1 MKKYF
6 VTSALPYANGDL
18 HLGHLVEYIQTDIWV
33 RFNRLIGNEVVYICA
48 DDAHGTP
55 IMLKAESEKISPEEL
70 IEKTLDRHKNDFDC
84 FFIKFDNFYTTHS
97 KENEQLATSIYM
109 KLVNENLIEKKTI
122 HQFFDDEKLMF
133 LPDRYITGSCPK
145 CKSSDQYGDSCDKC
159 GATYSPTDLL
169 NPKSV
174 LSGKTPIKK
183 KTDHFFFKLSD
194 KKCTKFL
201 NKWIYENNRLQEEA
215 RNKIK
220 EWLSTDINNSSLID
234 WDISRDA
241 PYFGFKIPDQ
251 TDKYFYVWL
260 DAPIGY
266 LASTKNWAE
275 NNNISM
281 KDLWDQSSD
290 YEIHHFIGKDIAY
303 FHALFWPALLKS
315 SNIRLPESI
324 NVHGFLT
331 IDGEKMSKSNG
342 TFINADDFAEKYD
355 GELLRYY
362 FADKFN
368 NTIDDLDFNEDEFIQ
383 KINSDIVGKYLNIA
397 SRVSKFIEKND
408 CNLSVN
414 LDENFINKNSAR
426 INEVIE
432 HYENLNLSKSVK
444 VIMKIADEVNKY
456 INENEPWKSS
466 EEKAVEVST
475 TAINC
480 FRVISILLS
489 PVLPTITSRALAVFN
504 EGSNNSFNNI
514 GDYLVDTKI
523 NPYKPLLKRLEKAK
537 INEEIEMEN
546 SNLINIKDFAK
557 VELRVAKIVKAEGIE
572 EADKLIKLHLDV
584 GNLGERTVF
593 AGIKSAYSPE
603 NLNGRHVVLV
613 ANLEPRKMKFG
624 VSEGMVLASSD
635 DEGSIYLVSPDEGA
649 KPGQLVK

>member
-1 MKKYF
+1 MKSRKIL
-6 VTSALPYANGDL
+6 VTSALPYANGSI
-18 HLGHLVEYIQTDIWV
+18 HIGHVLESVITDIWV
-33 RFNRLIGNEVVYICA
+33 RYQNINGNECLYFCA
-48 DDAHGTP
+48 DDTHGTP
-55 IMLKAESEKISPEEL
+55 VMLKAKELGIDPEEL
-70 IEKTLDRHKNDFDC
+70 IKRTREEH
-84 FFIKFDNFYTTHS
+84 IKSYSRFNINFDNFYTTHS
-97 KENEQLATSIYM
+97 DENKKYAEEIYEKCKEG
-109 KLVNENLIEKKTI
+109 NLIFKKEI
-122 HQFFDDEKLMF
+122 EQFYDSEEGLF
-133 LPDRYITGSCPK
+133 LSDRFIKGTCPK
-145 CKSSDQYGDSCDKC
+145 CGAEDQYGDGCSVC
-159 GATYSPTDLL
+159 GTTYTPDDLL
-169 NPKSV
+169 NPVSS
-174 LSGKTPIKK
+174 LSNSELTKKRTEHVFFDLPQMKDFLENYLKDLTLQDPIKN
-183 KTDHFFFKLSD
+183 KL
-194 KKCTKFL
+194 
-201 NKWIYENNRLQEEA
+201 NEWIEDGL
-215 RNKIK
+215 KP
-220 EWLSTDINNSSLID
+220 
-234 WDISRDA
+234 WDISRDK
-241 PYFGFKIPDQ
+241 PYFGFEIPGEK
-251 TDKYFYVWL
+251 DKYFYVWL

-266 LASTKNWAE
+266 LASAKNWAE
-275 NNNISM
+275 NNNMDM
-281 KDLWDQSSD
+281 KDLWGESSD

-342 TFINADDFAEKYD
+342 TFINADDFAENYD

-368 NTIDDLDFNEDEFIQ
+368 NSIDDLDFNEDEFIQ

-408 CNLSVN
+408 NNLSAN
-414 LDENFINKNSAR
+414 LDVDFIEKNLSM
-426 INEVIE
+426 IDEVIE

-444 VIMKIADEVNKY
+444 IIMKMADEVNKY

-466 EEKAVEVST
+466 EEKAVEVSS

-480 FRVISILLS
+480 FRVISILLN
-489 PVLPTITSRALAVFN
+489 PVLPTITSKALEVFN
-504 EGSNNSFNNI
+504 DSATNDFNNI
-514 GDYLVDTKI
+514 KDYLVDTKI

-537 INEEIEMEN
+537 INEEIEMED

-584 GNLGERTVF
+584 GDLGERTVF
-593 AGIKSAYSPE
+593 AGIKSAYDPE
-603 NLNGRHVVLV
+603 SLNGRHVVLV

-624 VSEGMVLASSD
+624 VSEGMVLASSN
-635 DEGSIYLVSPDEGA
+635 DEGSIYLISPDEGA

>member
-1 MKKYF
+1 MKSRKIL
-6 VTSALPYANGDL
+6 VTSALPYANGSI
-18 HLGHLVEYIQTDIWV
+18 HIGHVLESVITDIWV
-33 RFNRLIGNEVVYICA
+33 RYQKINGNECLYFCA
-48 DDAHGTP
+48 DDTHGTP
-55 IMLKAESEKISPEEL
+55 VMLKAKELEVEPEEL
-70 IEKTLDRHKNDFDC
+70 IKKTREEH
-84 FFIKFDNFYTTHS
+84 IKSYSRFNINFDNFYTTHS
-97 KENEQLATSIYM
+97 DENKEYAEDIY
-109 KLVNENLIEKKTI
+109 KKCKEANLIFKKEI
-122 HQFFDDEKLMF
+122 EQFYDSEEGLF
-133 LPDRYITGSCPK
+133 LSDRFIKGQCPK
-145 CKSSDQYGDSCDKC
+145 CGAEDQYGDGCSVC
-159 GATYSPTDLL
+159 GTTYSPDDLI
-169 NPKSV
+169 NPFSS
-174 LSGKTPIKK
+174 LSNSELIKK
-183 KTDHFFFKLSD
+183 KTEHVFFDLPQMKDFLEDYLKDLTLQDPIKNKL
-194 KKCTKFL
+194 
-201 NKWIYENNRLQEEA
+201 NEWIEDGL
-215 RNKIK
+215 KP
-220 EWLSTDINNSSLID
+220 
-234 WDISRDA
+234 WDISRDK
-241 PYFGFKIPDQ
+241 PYFGFEIPGEE
-251 TDKYFYVWL
+251 DKYFYVWL

-266 LASTKNWAE
+266 LASAKNWAE
-275 NNNISM
+275 KYNMNM
-281 KDLWDQSSD
+281 QDLWDQTSD

-342 TFINADDFAEKYD
+342 TFINADDFTEKYD

-408 CNLSVN
+408 NNLSAT
-414 LDENFINKNSAR
+414 LDEDFIQKNLSR
-426 INEVIE
+426 TEEVIE
-432 HYENLNLSKSVK
+432 HYENLNLSKAVK
-444 VIMKIADEVNKY
+444 IIMKMADEVNKY
-456 INENEPWKSS
+456 INENEPWKSNN
-466 EEKAVEVST
+466 EKAVEVST

-489 PVLPTITSRALAVFN
+489 PVLPTITSKALEMFN
-504 EGSNNSFNNI
+504 ESSKNDLNNI
-514 GDYLVDTKI
+514 RDCLVDIKI

-537 INEEIEMEN
+537 INEEIEMED

-572 EADKLIKLHLDV
+572 EADKLIKLLLDV
-584 GNLGERTVF
+584 GDLGERTVF
-593 AGIKSAYSPE
+593 AGIKSAYDPE

-635 DEGSIYLVSPDEGA
+635 DDGSIYLISPDEGA

>member
-1 MKKYF
+1 MKSRKIL
-6 VTSALPYANGDL
+6 VTSALPYANGSI
-18 HLGHLVEYIQTDIWV
+18 HIGHVLESVITDIWV
-33 RFNRLIGNEVVYICA
+33 RYQKINGNECLYFCA
-48 DDAHGTP
+48 DDTHGTP
-55 IMLKAESEKISPEEL
+55 VMLKAKELEVEPEEL
-70 IEKTLDRHKNDFDC
+70 IKKTREEH
-84 FFIKFDNFYTTHS
+84 IKSYSRFNINFDNFYTTHS
-97 KENEQLATSIYM
+97 DENKEYAEDIY
-109 KLVNENLIEKKTI
+109 KKCKEANLIFKKEI
-122 HQFFDDEKLMF
+122 EQFYDSEEGLF
-133 LPDRYITGSCPK
+133 LSDRFIKGQCPK
-145 CKSSDQYGDSCDKC
+145 CGAEDQYGDGCSVC
-159 GATYSPTDLL
+159 GTTYSPDDLI
-169 NPKSV
+169 NPFSS
-174 LSGKTPIKK
+174 LSNSELIKK
-183 KTDHFFFKLSD
+183 KTEHVFFDLPQMKDFLEDYLKDLTLQDPIKNKL
-194 KKCTKFL
+194 
-201 NKWIYENNRLQEEA
+201 NEWIEDGL
-215 RNKIK
+215 KP
-220 EWLSTDINNSSLID
+220 
-234 WDISRDA
+234 WDISRDK
-241 PYFGFKIPDQ
+241 PYFGFEIPGEE
-251 TDKYFYVWL
+251 DKYFYVWL

-266 LASTKNWAE
+266 LASAKNWAE
-275 NNNISM
+275 KNNMNM
-281 KDLWDQSSD
+281 QDLWDQTSD

-342 TFINADDFAEKYD
+342 TFINADDFTEKYD

-408 CNLSVN
+408 NNLSAI
-414 LDENFINKNSAR
+414 LDEDFIQKNLSR
-426 INEVIE
+426 TEEVIE
-432 HYENLNLSKSVK
+432 HYENLNLSKAVK
-444 VIMKIADEVNKY
+444 IIMKMADEVNKY
-456 INENEPWKSS
+456 INENEPWKSNN
-466 EEKAVEVST
+466 EKAVELST

-480 FRVISILLS
+480 FRVISILLN
-489 PVLPTITSRALAVFN
+489 PVLPTITSKALEMFN
-504 EGSNNSFNNI
+504 ESSKNDLKNI
-514 GDYLVDTKI
+514 RDYLVDIKI

-537 INEEIEMEN
+537 INEEIEMED

-584 GNLGERTVF
+584 GDLGERTVF
-593 AGIKSAYSPE
+593 AGIKSAYDPE
-603 NLNGRHVVLV
+603 KLNGRNVVLV

-635 DEGSIYLVSPDEGA
+635 DEGSIYLISPDEGA

>member
-1 MKKYF
+1 MKSRKIL
-6 VTSALPYANGDL
+6 VTSALPYANGSI
-18 HLGHLVEYIQTDIWV
+18 HIGHVLESVITDIWV
-33 RFNRLIGNEVVYICA
+33 RYQNLNGNECLYFCA
-48 DDAHGTP
+48 DDTHGTP
-55 IMLKAESEKISPEEL
+55 VMLKAKELGIESEEL
-70 IEKTLDRHKNDFDC
+70 IKRTREEHINSYSKFN
-84 FFIKFDNFYTTHS
+84 INFDNFYTTHS
-97 KENEQLATSIYM
+97 DENKKYAEDIYQKCKEG
-109 KLVNENLIEKKTI
+109 NLIFKKEI
-122 HQFFDDEKLMF
+122 EQFYDSEEGLF
-133 LPDRYITGSCPK
+133 LSDRFIKGTCPK
-145 CKSSDQYGDSCDKC
+145 CAAEDQYGDGCSVC
-159 GATYSPTDLL
+159 GTTYSPDDLV
-169 NPKSV
+169 NPVSS
-174 LSGKTPIKK
+174 LSNSELTKK
-183 KTDHFFFKLSD
+183 KTEHVFFDLPQMKEFLENYLKDLTLQDPIKNKL
-194 KKCTKFL
+194 
-201 NKWIYENNRLQEEA
+201 NEWIEDGL
-215 RNKIK
+215 KP
-220 EWLSTDINNSSLID
+220 
-234 WDISRDA
+234 WDISRDK
-241 PYFGFKIPDQ
+241 PYFGFEIPGEK
-251 TDKYFYVWL
+251 DKYFYVWL

-266 LASTKNWAE
+266 LASAKNWAE
-275 NNNISM
+275 NNNIDM
-281 KDLWDQSSD
+281 KDLWDENSD

-342 TFINADDFAEKYD
+342 TFINADDFAENYD

-368 NTIDDLDFNEDEFIQ
+368 NSIDDLDFNEDEFIQ

-397 SRVSKFIEKND
+397 SRVSKFIEKNGN
-408 CNLSVN
+408 NLSAS
-414 LDENFINKNSAR
+414 LDEHFIKKNLAK
-426 INEVIE
+426 IDEVIE

-444 VIMKIADEVNKY
+444 IIMKMADEVNKY

-466 EEKAVEVST
+466 EEKAVEVSS

-480 FRVISILLS
+480 FRVISILLN
-489 PVLPTITSRALAVFN
+489 PVLPTITSKALEVFN
-504 EGSNNSFNNI
+504 DSATNDFNNI
-514 GDYLVDTKI
+514 KDYLVDTKI

-537 INEEIEMEN
+537 INEEIEMED

-584 GNLGERTVF
+584 GDLGERTVF
-593 AGIKSAYSPE
+593 AGIKSAYDPE

-635 DEGSIYLVSPDEGA
+635 DEGSIYLISPDEGA

>member
-1 MKKYF
+1 MKSRKIL
-6 VTSALPYANGDL
+6 VTSALPYANGSI
-18 HLGHLVEYIQTDIWV
+18 HIGHVLESVITDIWV
-33 RFNRLIGNEVVYICA
+33 RYQKINGNECLYFCA
-48 DDAHGTP
+48 DDTHGTP
-55 IMLKAESEKISPEEL
+55 VMLKAKELEVEPEEL
-70 IEKTLDRHKNDFDC
+70 IKKTRQEH
-84 FFIKFDNFYTTHS
+84 IKSYSRFNINFDNFYTTHS
-97 KENEQLATSIYM
+97 DENKEYAEDIY
-109 KLVNENLIEKKTI
+109 KKCKEANLIFKKEI
-122 HQFFDDEKLMF
+122 EQFYDSEEGLF
-133 LPDRYITGSCPK
+133 LSDRFIKGQCPK
-145 CKSSDQYGDSCDKC
+145 CGAEDQYGDGCSVC
-159 GATYSPTDLL
+159 GTTYSPDDLI
-169 NPKSV
+169 NPFSS
-174 LSGKTPIKK
+174 LSNSELIKK
-183 KTDHFFFKLSD
+183 KTEHVFFDLPQMKDFLEDYLKDLTLQDPIKNKL
-194 KKCTKFL
+194 
-201 NKWIYENNRLQEEA
+201 NEWIEDGL
-215 RNKIK
+215 KP
-220 EWLSTDINNSSLID
+220 
-234 WDISRDA
+234 WDISRDK
-241 PYFGFKIPDQ
+241 PYFGFEIPGEE
-251 TDKYFYVWL
+251 DKYFYVWL

-266 LASTKNWAE
+266 LASAKNWAE
-275 NNNISM
+275 KNNMNM
-281 KDLWDQSSD
+281 QDLWDQTSD

-342 TFINADDFAEKYD
+342 TFINADVFTEKYD

-408 CNLSVN
+408 NNLSAT
-414 LDENFINKNSAR
+414 LDEDFIQKNLSR
-426 INEVIE
+426 TEEVIE
-432 HYENLNLSKSVK
+432 HYENLNLSKAVK
-444 VIMKIADEVNKY
+444 IIMKMADEVNKY
-456 INENEPWKSS
+456 INENEPWKSNN
-466 EEKAVEVST
+466 EKAVEVST

-489 PVLPTITSRALAVFN
+489 PVLPTITSKALEMFN
-504 EGSNNSFNNI
+504 ESSKNDLNNI
-514 GDYLVDTKI
+514 RDYLVDIKI

-537 INEEIEMEN
+537 INEEIEMED

-584 GNLGERTVF
+584 GDLGERTVF
-593 AGIKSAYSPE
+593 AGIKSAYDPE
-603 NLNGRHVVLV
+603 KLNGRHVVLV

-635 DEGSIYLVSPDEGA
+635 DDGSIYLISPDEGA

>member
-1 MKKYF
+1 MKSRKIL
-6 VTSALPYANGDL
+6 VTSALPYANGSI
-18 HLGHLVEYIQTDIWV
+18 HIGHVLESVITDIWV
-33 RFNRLIGNEVVYICA
+33 RYQKINGNECLYFCA
-48 DDAHGTP
+48 DDTHGTP
-55 IMLKAESEKISPEEL
+55 VMLKAKELEVEPEEL
-70 IEKTLDRHKNDFDC
+70 IKKTRQEH
-84 FFIKFDNFYTTHS
+84 IKSYSRFNINFDNFYTTHS
-97 KENEQLATSIYM
+97 DENKKYAKEIY
-109 KLVNENLIEKKTI
+109 KKCKEANLIFKKEI
-122 HQFFDDEKLMF
+122 EQFYDSEEGLF
-133 LPDRYITGSCPK
+133 LSDRFIKGQCPK
-145 CKSSDQYGDSCDKC
+145 CGAEDQYGDGCSVC
-159 GATYSPTDLL
+159 GTTYSPDDLI
-169 NPKSV
+169 NPFSS
-174 LSGKTPIKK
+174 LSNSELIKK
-183 KTDHFFFKLSD
+183 KTEHVFFDLPQMKDFLEDYLKDLTLQDPIKNKL
-194 KKCTKFL
+194 
-201 NKWIYENNRLQEEA
+201 NEWIEDGL
-215 RNKIK
+215 KP
-220 EWLSTDINNSSLID
+220 
-234 WDISRDA
+234 WDISRDK
-241 PYFGFKIPDQ
+241 PYFGFEIPGEE
-251 TDKYFYVWL
+251 DKYFYVWL

-266 LASTKNWAE
+266 LASAKNWAE
-275 NNNISM
+275 KNNMNM
-281 KDLWDQSSD
+281 QDLWDQTSD

-342 TFINADDFAEKYD
+342 TFINADVFTEKYD

-408 CNLSVN
+408 NNLSAT
-414 LDENFINKNSAR
+414 LDEDFIQKNLSR
-426 INEVIE
+426 TEEVIE
-432 HYENLNLSKSVK
+432 HYENLNLSKAVK
-444 VIMKIADEVNKY
+444 IIMKMADEVNKY
-456 INENEPWKSS
+456 INENEPWKSNN
-466 EEKAVEVST
+466 EKAVEVST

-489 PVLPTITSRALAVFN
+489 PVLPTITSKALEMFN
-504 EGSNNSFNNI
+504 ESSKNDLNNI
-514 GDYLVDTKI
+514 RDCLVDIKI

-537 INEEIEMEN
+537 INEEIEMED

-584 GNLGERTVF
+584 GDLGERTVF
-593 AGIKSAYSPE
+593 AGIKSAYDPE

-635 DEGSIYLVSPDEGA
+635 DDGSIYLISPDEGA